1 MNTYEE
7 LLKNNPDL
15 KTLTTIHFNTPG
27 NREYTRIYA
36 VEIYGNPAD
45 YLDVARKA
53 KDLKCI
59 NLRPDQDAEFFKGLK
74 KFVDQIDYDVK
85 LCSNTIFDCTKDE
98 FYNGEKI
105 IESVISEMDPNWNAK
120 QKLAFVHYKMGEL
133 VTYYPDYNSQAVPP
147 ASDSIPATRNIWKAL
162 SDGVSVCNGITEIE
176 RSILSRVGVE
186 TQNLSSGTHSF
197 LLTKTDEGNIISD
210 ATWDLVFTKF
220 KCRPQFLGL
229 SYEQIRK
236 KDGILSN
243 AHKLKSIPENV
254 ISLSREEIVELYNS
268 MGFLGNKKDFKT
280 PVLQILSD
288 LKNEYPDLNERISAA
303 FTSLGN
309 TFPNNMSSLSE
320 VQQMMSYIV
329 QWLGM
334 NYNDFKT
341 TYIYQSGD
349 KKFEKTNL
357 LFRLDGED
365 DQTFFKILDPET
377 RAFRDITE
385 KELVEQYRLHI
396 NSKEE
401 PFWSNNHEK
410 NHVESKRDKEIL

>member
-15 KTLTTIHFNTPG
+15 KTLTNIHFNTPG
-27 NREYTRIYA
+27 NGGYTRIYA

-176 RSILSRVGVE
+176 RSILSRVGVDDRFCV
-186 TQNLSSGTHSF
+186 S
-197 LLTKTDEGNIISD
+197 
-210 ATWDLVFTKF
+210 
-220 KCRPQFLGL
+220 
-229 SYEQIRK
+229 
-236 KDGILSN
+236 
-243 AHKLKSIPENV
+243 
-254 ISLSREEIVELYNS
+254 
-268 MGFLGNKKDFKT
+268 T
-280 PVLQILSD
+280 PTL
-288 LKNEYPDLNERISAA
+288 
-303 FTSLGN
+303 
-309 TFPNNMSSLSE
+309 
-320 VQQMMSYIV
+320 
-329 QWLGM
+329 
-334 NYNDFKT
+334 
-341 TYIYQSGD
+341 
-349 KKFEKTNL
+349 
-357 LFRLDGED
+357 
-365 DQTFFKILDPET
+365 
-377 RAFRDITE
+377 
-385 KELVEQYRLHI
+385 
-396 NSKEE
+396 
-401 PFWSNNHEK
+401 
-410 NHVESKRDKEIL
+410 